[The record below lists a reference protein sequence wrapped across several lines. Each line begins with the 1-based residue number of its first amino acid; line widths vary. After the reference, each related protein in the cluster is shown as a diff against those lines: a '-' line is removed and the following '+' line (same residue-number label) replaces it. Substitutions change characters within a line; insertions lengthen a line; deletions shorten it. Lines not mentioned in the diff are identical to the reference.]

1 MVKKCGERL
10 ESCFHNSTG
19 LSSRER
25 SHILSREKE
34 NHRLKSTLG
43 KRVCSREGKIWFK
56 DFGTK
61 LDLKWSKRFHCMMLH
76 RCCIWSTNI
85 IQEIEITFASIGIWS
100 AGSKNLSYASMLHPS
115 DLMNPG
121 KNLIFLIQNS
131 WKVGKAAPIAETRKF
146 WKSLAL
152 LHTIFQNY
160 ALVKTFKAKTILQQ
174 ETTSRNRSSML
185 FCWPRSFLP
194 KCFVV
199 DFSFCFF
206 WVGSSAK
213 DRWRGRIAAHK
224 HATHQRLEAKSA
236 DFNVGISTLQG
247 TIKYPTWIKGKSS
260 TQKYP
265 LQGIC

>member
-1 MVKKCGERL
+1 ML
-10 ESCFHNSTG
+10 QSESGPQVPKTWVIC
-19 LSSRER
+19 
-25 SHILSREKE
+25 
-34 NHRLKSTLG
+34 
-43 KRVCSREGKIWFK
+43 
-56 DFGTK
+56 
-61 LDLKWSKRFHCMMLH
+61 
-76 RCCIWSTNI
+76 
-85 IQEIEITFASIGIWS
+85 
-100 AGSKNLSYASMLHPS
+100 MLHPS

-131 WKVGKAAPIAETRKF
+131 WKVGKTAPGMTISRSHIQMSDHIAETRKF

-160 ALVKTFKAKTILQQ
+160 APVKMFKAKTILQQ

-185 FCWPRSFLP
+185 FCWPRSLLP

-213 DRWRGRIAAHK
+213 DRWRGRIGARK

-236 DFNVGISTLQG
+236 DFNVGISTLQEPI
-247 TIKYPTWIKGKSS
+247 TYPTWIQGKSS